1 MISNSFACLLAGS
14 SLLAASQCLAQTLPP
29 PPATY
34 AYAAYTVLDRTAPG
48 PDSLTAVAN
57 VGGSLRLN
65 ADGTYHKSLSIVFPA
80 GPRYFAQTGRV
91 SFPAPDSIV
100 FAFSDLKGPDVQRG
114 TYHYAPATHRLTIN
128 LAGYPPGNEGRYEL
142 FEVQHGEHAPQ
153 YTEGPDDAQQQG
165 CGDVLRE
172 YQRQHPPKKPL
183 RPTKPRPRR

>member
-1 MISNSFACLLAGS
+1 
-14 SLLAASQCLAQTLPP
+14 
-29 PPATY
+29 
-34 AYAAYTVLDRTAPG
+34 
-48 PDSLTAVAN
+48 VAN

-114 TYHYAPATHRLTIN
+114 TYHYAPATRRLTIN

-142 FEVQHGEHAPQ
+142 FEIQQGEHAPQ
-153 YTEGPDDAQQQG
+153 YTEGPDDDGHIDDIA
-165 CGDVLRE
+165 RP
-172 YQRQHPPKKPL
+172 QHRPKKPL
-183 RPTKPRPRR
+183 KPNRPRPRR